1 MSASSPSVLP
11 PRHLPLRQVPTHDT
25 LVLRERRSRY
35 AIVVPVINEGTRI
48 RDQLLRMR
56 DCGASALADVIITDG
71 GSTDGSLTPDML
83 RNADV
88 RALLTKTGPGKVSAQ
103 LRIGYAF
110 ALDEGYEGI
119 VTIDGNG
126 KDSVTSIALF
136 VEALEN
142 GVDYAQAS
150 RFVPGGR
157 AINTPRIRDLAI
169 RLIHAPA
176 LSMAARHHF
185 TDTTQGFRAYSRRYL
200 EHPGVQPF
208 RDIFSGYELLAY
220 LTVRAPQLGLAVAE
234 IPTTRTYPPDG
245 SVPTKLTARG
255 NASLLGIL
263 WRTLR
268 KRYHPEP
275 RS

>member
-1 MSASSPSVLP
+1 MSVSSPSVLP

-245 SVPTKLTARG
+245 SVPTKLTAWG